1 MGDTFFFNGENF
13 YVKYILTNHG
23 LGLGQASWHMKTDGY
38 DSNGKKSWRD
48 MAKKKPKHVIFG
60 PILLDKGFIVN
71 FLNRFQSAN
80 FPILQGSGMKTT
92 CCRLSPEVETVD
104 SMPIRSI
111 WCFLSSFEKDIL
123 N

>member
-1 MGDTFFFNGENF
+1 
-13 YVKYILTNHG
+13 
-23 LGLGQASWHMKTDGY
+23 
-38 DSNGKKSWRD
+38 
-48 MAKKKPKHVIFG
+48 
-60 PILLDKGFIVN
+60 
-71 FLNRFQSAN
+71 
-80 FPILQGSGMKTT
+80 MKTT